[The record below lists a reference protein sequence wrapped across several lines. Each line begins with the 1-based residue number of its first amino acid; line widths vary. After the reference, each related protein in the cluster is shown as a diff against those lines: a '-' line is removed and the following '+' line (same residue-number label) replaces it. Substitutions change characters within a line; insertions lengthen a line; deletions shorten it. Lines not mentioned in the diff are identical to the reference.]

1 VRTTKGGENF
11 FRHLRTFLGR
21 FPGFKDE
28 GHLECAFATYLLS
41 QREKT
46 RVGRDTPYHFNGF
59 PLTTTIYSAIKKKK
73 HNIWR

>member
-1 VRTTKGGENF
+1 MRTTNLGENF

-41 QREKT
+41 QREKM
-46 RVGRDTPYHFNGF
+46 RVGRNTPYQLQWNFNTGG
-59 PLTTTIYSAIKKKK
+59 
-73 HNIWR
+73 